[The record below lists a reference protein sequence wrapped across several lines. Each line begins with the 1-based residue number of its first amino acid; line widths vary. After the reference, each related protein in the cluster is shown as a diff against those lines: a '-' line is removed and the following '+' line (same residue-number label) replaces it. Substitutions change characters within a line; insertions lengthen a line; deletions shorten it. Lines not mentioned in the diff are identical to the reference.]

1 MARSG
6 LPAAFG
12 GRLRGYNMGMS
23 ADQGDGR
30 RSGATGQRYAPDS
43 GPPTVPLQPREQPPR
58 RPERR
63 SRLWAVAALL
73 ALVVA
78 LAVVGRVAD
87 LRLWPS
93 LPNPFAARS
102 VDRSQPVLLRSI
114 QDLSVHKAATGNFE
128 VLVDIEKGSH
138 LIPSFLKGERTLFV
152 AAGTVDAEVDFSHL
166 DAGAV
171 TVSPDRRSAT
181 ITLPHARLARPHVD
195 PSRSYVANRER
206 GALDR
211 LGSVFSDNPTSE
223 RELYR
228 IAEQKLADAASESEL
243 TARAEQNTREML
255 QGMLHSLG
263 YSDVTVVF
271 KDPPT

>member
-1 MARSG
+1 MART
-6 LPAAFG
+6 
-12 GRLRGYNMGMS
+12 GRPRHLTGRFWGYEGTMS
-23 ADQGDGR
+23 ADRGDGR
-30 RSGATGQRYAPDS
+30 RPGATGHRYASES
-43 GPPTVPLQPREQPPR
+43 GPPTVPLEPREPAPRQPA
-58 RPERR
+58 RR
-63 SRLWAVAALL
+63 SRLWALVALL

-78 LAVVGRVAD
+78 LVAVGRIAD

-102 VDRSQPVLLRSI
+102 TDRSQPVLLESI

-128 VLVDIEKGSH
+128 VLVDVEKGSR

-166 DAGAV
+166 DSRAV

-181 ITLPHARLARPHVD
+181 ITLPHARLARAHVD
-195 PSRSYVANRER
+195 PARSYVANRER

-228 IAEQKLADAASESEL
+228 IAEEKLSAAARESEL
-243 TARAEQNTREML
+243 VARAEQNTREML
-255 QGMLHSLG
+255 QSMLRSLG
-263 YSDVTVVF
+263 YSDVTVIF
-271 KDPPT
+271 RDPPT

>member
-1 MARSG
+1 
-6 LPAAFG
+6 
-12 GRLRGYNMGMS
+12 MS
-23 ADQGDGR
+23 ADEDGGGW
-30 RSGATGQRYAPDS
+30 SKAAGQRYAGDS
-43 GPPTVPLQPREQPPR
+43 GPPTVPLEPREPAR
-58 RPERR
+58 GRPAQRP
-63 SRLWAVAALL
+63 RLWALVALL
-73 ALVVA
+73 AVVVA
-78 LAVVGRVAD
+78 LVAVGRLAD

-114 QDLSVHKAATGNFE
+114 QDLNVHKAATGNFE
-128 VLVDIEKGSH
+128 VLVDVEKGSR
-138 LIPSFLKGERTLFV
+138 LIPRFLAGERTLFV

-166 DAGAV
+166 DARAV

-195 PSRSYVANRER
+195 PDRSYVANRRR

-228 IAEQKLADAASESEL
+228 LAEQKLAAAASESEL
-243 TARAEQNTREML
+243 VARAEQNTREML
-255 QGMLHSLG
+255 QSMLRSLG
-263 YSDVTVVF
+263 YSDVTVTF
-271 KDPPT
+271 RDPPA

>member
-114 QDLSVHKAATGNFE
+114 QDLRSEEHTSDLQSRVD
-128 VLVDIEKGSH
+128 LVCRLLLEIQKHLSQDGYLKVYKTQTEK
-138 LIPSFLKGERTLFV
+138 KT
-152 AAGTVDAEVDFSHL
+152 T
-166 DAGAV
+166 
-171 TVSPDRRSAT
+171 
-181 ITLPHARLARPHVD
+181 
-195 PSRSYVANRER
+195 
-206 GALDR
+206 
-211 LGSVFSDNPTSE
+211 
-223 RELYR
+223 
-228 IAEQKLADAASESEL
+228 
-243 TARAEQNTREML
+243 
-255 QGMLHSLG
+255 
-263 YSDVTVVF
+263 
-271 KDPPT
+271 

>member
-1 MARSG
+1 
-6 LPAAFG
+6 
-12 GRLRGYNMGMS
+12 MS

-30 RSGATGQRYAPDS
+30 GSGATGQRYAPDS

-58 RPERR
+58 PPARR
-63 SRLWAVAALL
+63 SRLWALV
-73 ALVVA
+73 ALVAIVVVF
-78 LAVVGRVAD
+78 AVVGRVAD

-102 VDRSQPVLLRSI
+102 VDRSQPVLLKSI

-128 VLVDIEKGSH
+128 VLVDIEKRSR
-138 LIPSFLKGERTLFV
+138 LIPPFLKGERTLFV

-166 DAGAV
+166 DSRAV

-181 ITLPHARLARPHVD
+181 ITLPHARLAHPHVD

-223 RELYR
+223 RELYQL
-228 IAEQKLADAASESEL
+228 AEQKLAEAATQSEL

-255 QGMLHSLG
+255 QGMLRSLG
-263 YSDVTVVF
+263 YTDVTVVF
-271 KDPPT
+271 RDPPT